1 MSPLQEVS
9 HNQVVIPLIS
19 SLYQSFKSP
28 KSKSVSHIKGF
39 KTTFNSLHSAVIALC
54 DYNDTAYTVIEVKTD
69 VKERTASAI
78 VQHAKEASID
88 SHNINELLENESAE
102 KESKHSMIVESSA
115 AFIEFKEAMISKEKM
130 YKPWPQ
136 VAKDHDYLM
145 TQSTIEKVV
154 KEHQD
159 SEHNYRIK

>member
-1 MSPLQEVS
+1 M
-9 HNQVVIPLIS
+9 
-19 SLYQSFKSP
+19 
-28 KSKSVSHIKGF
+28 
-39 KTTFNSLHSAVIALC
+39 
-54 DYNDTAYTVIEVKTD
+54 
-69 VKERTASAI
+69 
-78 VQHAKEASID
+78 QHAKEASID
-88 SHNINELLENESAE
+88 SHNINELLKNESAE
-102 KESKHSMIVESSA
+102 KESKHFMIVEGFA
-115 AFIEFKEAMISKEKM
+115 AFIEFREAMISKEEM